1 LSRLGGSRTQ
11 WAGAVLRNLADTE
24 KTNRLRRPAKAEEP
38 ELPAARLLDDQ
49 SYFWVK
55 DRPGRVSV
63 CADRS
68 ALNWFGSN
76 PRACTV
82 VGAICRVSNWFKK
95 VEASYF
101 GFETNSRNVAG
112 DLRRSYRSRSA
123 KSMAGDS
130 DIKGRSKEATSNLG
144 RSYREACTIR
154 TMPGRITP
162 TLRLSRLRAATLVR

>member
-1 LSRLGGSRTQ
+1 MSRLGGCANSMGRCCIAKSRRHRKDESVET
-11 WAGAVLRNLADTE
+11 ACESG
-24 KTNRLRRPAKAEEP
+24 EP

-55 DRPGRVSV
+55 GRPGRVSV

-82 VGAICRVSNWFKK
+82 VGAICRVSNWFKR

-101 GFETNSRNVAG
+101 GFETNSR
-112 DLRRSYRSRSA
+112 
-123 KSMAGDS
+123 
-130 DIKGRSKEATSNLG
+130 
-144 RSYREACTIR
+144 
-154 TMPGRITP
+154 
-162 TLRLSRLRAATLVR
+162 TLREI